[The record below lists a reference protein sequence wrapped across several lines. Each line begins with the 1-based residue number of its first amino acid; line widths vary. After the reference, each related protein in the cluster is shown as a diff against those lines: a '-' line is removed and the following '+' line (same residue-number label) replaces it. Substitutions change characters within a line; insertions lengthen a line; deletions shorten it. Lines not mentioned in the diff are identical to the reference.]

1 MRHIGAGGGTMTF
14 PFDSRGA
21 SRYEL
26 PMEVILAEDEENLR
40 RTLVWAFE
48 RESWSVRDFEDG
60 LATWEFLREAPPG
73 PEGRV
78 LVLDIVMPRMDGLE
92 LCRRI
97 RGAGMGLPLLFL
109 SSHDEE
115 MDRVLGLESGA
126 DDYLCKPFSVRELL
140 ARIRILHA
148 RASGSA
154 PLPGFSATPAS
165 GSEGAAIR
173 AGGLVLD
180 PEGFR
185 AWWAG
190 RELSLTV
197 SEFRI
202 LVCLASSPGS
212 VRSRERLQMAAYPE
226 DNYVNERSVDCH
238 IKRIRR
244 KLSALD
250 PNFAGLETVY
260 GAGYRFAP

>member
-1 MRHIGAGGGTMTF
+1 MN
-14 PFDSRGA
+14 S
-21 SRYEL
+21 

-40 RTLVWAFE
+40 GTLAWAFR
-48 RESWSVRDFEDG
+48 RESWSVREFADG
-60 LATWEFLREAPPG
+60 LAAWEFLSSSLPG

-92 LCRRI
+92 LCRRL
-97 RGAGMGLPLLFL
+97 RGAGLGTPLLFL
-109 SSHDEE
+109 SSRDEE

-140 ARIRILHA
+140 ARIRILNA
-148 RASGSA
+148 RASGGA
-154 PLPGFSATPAS
+154 PPGGSGAAS
-165 GSEGAAIR
+165 GKDRLIR
-173 AGGLVLD
+173 AGGLEID

-185 AWWAG
+185 AWWKG

-197 SEFRI
+197 SELRI
-202 LVCLASSPGS
+202 LACLAEAPGS
-212 VRSRERLQMAAYPE
+212 VRGRERLQLAAYPE

-244 KLSALD
+244 KLEAAD
-250 PNFAGLETVY
+250 PGFAGLETVY

>member
-1 MRHIGAGGGTMTF
+1 MN
-14 PFDSRGA
+14 S
-21 SRYEL
+21 

-40 RTLVWAFE
+40 STLAWAFR
-48 RESWSVRDFEDG
+48 REAWSVLDFEDG
-60 LATWEFLREAPPG
+60 LAAWEFLRDAPPS

-92 LCRRI
+92 LCRRV
-97 RGAGMGLPLLFL
+97 RAAGMREPLLFL
-109 SSHDEE
+109 SSRDEE

-140 ARIRILHA
+140 ARLRILHA
-148 RASGSA
+148 RAFGRA
-154 PLPGFSATPAS
+154 PLAGFSPSPAA
-165 GSEGAAIR
+165 GAAEASIR
-173 AGGLVLD
+173 AGDLAID

-185 AWWAG
+185 AWWKG
-190 RELSLTV
+190 KDLVLTV

-202 LVCLASSPGS
+202 LSCLAVAPGS
-212 VRSRERLQMAAYPE
+212 VRSRERLQSAAYPE

-250 PNFAGLETVY
+250 GDFAGLETVY
-260 GAGYRFAP
+260 GAGYRFSPSGAP